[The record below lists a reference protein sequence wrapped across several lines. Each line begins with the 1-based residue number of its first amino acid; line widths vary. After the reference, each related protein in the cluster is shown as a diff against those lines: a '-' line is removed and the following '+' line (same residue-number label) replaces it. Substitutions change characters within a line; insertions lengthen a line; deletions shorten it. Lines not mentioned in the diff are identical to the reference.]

1 MRHLPTILFAGLA
14 LAGVAG
20 AAEPPPAK
28 KVPQHLTQTRRDAA
42 RRTYEAFL
50 KNNREGLLPLV
61 EPAYRWSC
69 RWMEAER
76 DLGETKDDRV
86 AAAEGHLRRM
96 KDLERM
102 TRERFRSRVVP
113 VEEASAV
120 EFYRAE
126 AETWLFQEKE
136 K

>member
-1 MRHLPTILFAGLA
+1 MRLPLILLAGLT
-14 LAGVAG
+14 LAGGAG
-20 AAEPPPAK
+20 AAEPAPAK
-28 KVPQHLTQTRRDAA
+28 KVPQHLTQARRDAA
-42 RRTYEAFL
+42 RQTYEAFL

-61 EPAYRWSC
+61 EPAFRWSR
-69 RWMEAER
+69 RWMKAER

-86 AAAEGHLRRM
+86 AAVQGHLRRM
-96 KDLERM
+96 QDLERI